1 MYRTV
6 FAGIA
11 GRLIWSA
18 TTSANGPCRSSAAAG
33 GEGKSAEAFDPAGPW
48 LVTPHEVP
56 NATVIF
62 KPAEIVHYLSQFLVL
77 EHGDL
82 INTVTPPGV
91 GMGLTPPAG

>member
-1 MYRTV
+1 LLASLAGLPGLQRRQRTV
-6 FAGIA
+6 LADRA
-11 GRLIWSA
+11 RR
-18 TTSANGPCRSSAAAG
+18 PG

-82 INTVTPPGV
+82 INTVPPPGV

>member
-1 MYRTV
+1 LQIER
-6 FAGIA
+6 G
-11 GRLIWSA
+11 GR
-18 TTSANGPCRSSAAAG
+18 GVK
-33 GEGKSAEAFDPAGPW
+33 GKSAEAFNPAGPW

-56 NATVIF
+56 NARVIF